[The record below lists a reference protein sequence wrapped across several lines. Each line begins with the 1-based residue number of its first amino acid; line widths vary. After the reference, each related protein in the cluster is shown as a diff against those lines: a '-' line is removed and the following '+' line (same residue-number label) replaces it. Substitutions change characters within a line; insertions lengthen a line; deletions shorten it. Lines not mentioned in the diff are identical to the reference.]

1 MTKIRHVKAPAKIN
15 LHLEVCGKLPN
26 GYHTIKSIFQT
37 VPLYDELDIEL
48 TESENSCQVIC
59 EKMKLPENN
68 TLNKAYQ
75 SFCKATGITQSIQVV
90 LNKCIPSGAGLGG
103 GSSDA
108 ASLLLALNE
117 MFDCPLDFSQLEEAA
132 LTVGSDVPFFLK
144 GGCALVTGQGEI
156 VESIPARKDLSF
168 VLIYPNEHS
177 STAEAYALVDEY
189 QNKNKDEIRA
199 PLDDLE
205 SVYNKK
211 VPEWTFYNSFTQPLF
226 SKFPGIKRAFDDLK
240 ALDAEFVEVTGSGST
255 VFGVFSDTESAKTV
269 YTKLCNDWQCRYCL
283 LSSVL

>member
-1 MTKIRHVKAPAKIN
+1 MLMVRHVKAPAKIN

-26 GYHTIKSIFQT
+26 GYHAIKSIFQT

-48 TESENSCQVIC
+48 TETENSCRVIC
-59 EKMKLPENN
+59 EKMDLPENN
-68 TLNKAYQ
+68 TISKAYRK
-75 SFCKATGITQSIQVV
+75 FCEASGITQSIQVV

-117 MFDCPLDFSQLEEAA
+117 MFDYPLDFSQLEEVA

-144 GGCALVTGQGEI
+144 GGCALVTGQGEVI
-156 VESIPARKDLSF
+156 KPIPARDDLSF
-168 VLIYPNEHS
+168 VLIYPDEHS
-177 STAEAYALVDEY
+177 STSDAYALVDDY
-189 QNKNKDEIRA
+189 QDKYGNRA
-199 PLDDLE
+199 SLDDLE
-205 SVYNKK
+205 GVYNKK
-211 VPEWTFYNSFTQPLF
+211 VSEWTFYNSFTQPLF
-226 SKFPGIKRAFDDLK
+226 SKFPGIKKAFDDLK

-255 VFGVFSDTESAKTV
+255 VFGVFSDSESAKAV

-283 LSSVL
+283 LPSVL